1 MASRSENIDTIIN
14 KNYRKKVILIDRF
27 ADSTIAYQHYGMG
40 INKKLINY
48 INKYLLKKIKV
59 DFTFLNVVSKKNL
72 FERLRKRK
80 HLNRYDKFKYSF
92 YQKVQRGY
100 LKLANNKKKYLVV
113 NSDFSINYNKKI
125 IENKINQLLKI

>member
-1 MASRSENIDTIIN
+1 MPDCEELGGFTQRSECYFLKLNGE
-14 KNYRKKVILIDRF
+14 KVVQFEIV
-27 ADSTIAYQHYGMG
+27 YQG
-40 INKKLINY
+40 
-48 INKYLLKKIKV
+48 
-59 DFTFLNVVSKKNL
+59 KKNL